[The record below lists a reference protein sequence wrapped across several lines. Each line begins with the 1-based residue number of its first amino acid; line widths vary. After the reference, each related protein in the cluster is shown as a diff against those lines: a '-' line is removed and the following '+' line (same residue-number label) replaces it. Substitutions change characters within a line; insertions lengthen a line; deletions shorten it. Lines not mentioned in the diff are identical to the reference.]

1 MVYNGGKDIL
11 MSVRTRFAPSPTG
24 SPHIGNIRTAIFDW
38 LLVKKLGG
46 QFIARLE
53 DTDRTPGRYDPIGI
67 YDLEA
72 SLRFLGMVPDEWW
85 VSGGPCA
92 PYVQSERLALYHTE
106 IERLLAAGNAY
117 KCYCT
122 RERLDAMRAE
132 QQLNKQPTG
141 YDRKCRNLSIEE
153 QGALEAAGNTFVVR
167 LAMPLEGN
175 TVLHDEVRGDITYEN
190 SLQDDQVLLKTDGF
204 PTYFLACA
212 VDDHEMGITHIIRGD
227 DWLGSGAKL
236 VQVFKALGYEMP
248 KIIHPP
254 LIVGADKKKL
264 SKRHG
269 STQFSTFIEE
279 GYLPEAIINFMTL
292 LGWSAGEENRELFSI
307 PELIDRFSL
316 EGISDSP
323 AVFDYDK
330 LKWMNGHYIRASQT
344 GRIIGMCLPYL
355 IKAGFLPEPP
365 KQPAQTG
372 DKEKDALAIKEFEP
386 KKEEFKAK
394 ADYAGQA
401 ICLEIEKLKVLSEV
415 VGLTDFFFKELSFP
429 EDFEEKGRT
438 KWMGLAHVRP
448 LLELEIARFSEIKIW
463 TASELESATRAIGE
477 ELSLKFG
484 EVVHPTRLAV
494 TGKTTGPSLFDAMQV
509 LGRDRVLTRLSLLT
523 SHLPTA

>member
-1 MVYNGGKDIL
+1 
-11 MSVRTRFAPSPTG
+11 MSVRVRYAPSPTG

-38 LLVKKLGG
+38 LLVKKYGG

-53 DTDRTPGRYDPIGI
+53 DTDRTPGRYFPAGI

-85 VSGGPCA
+85 VSGGPVA
-92 PYVQSERLALYHTE
+92 PYVQSERLAIYHTAV
-106 IERLLAAGNAY
+106 ERLLEERTAY

-132 QQLNKQPTG
+132 QQLTKQPTG
-141 YDRKCRNLSIEE
+141 YDRKCRNLTPQERE
-153 QGALEAAGNTFVVR
+153 ALEAEGLTHVVR
-167 LAMPLEGN
+167 LAMPLEGT
-175 TVLHDEVRGDITYEN
+175 TVLHDEVRGDISYEN
-190 SLQDDQVLLKTDGF
+190 ALQDDQVLLKTDGF

-212 VDDHEMGITHIIRGD
+212 VDDHEMKITHIIRGD
-227 DWLGSGAKL
+227 DWLGSAPKL

-269 STQFSTFIEE
+269 ATQFSAFIEE
-279 GYLPEAIINFMTL
+279 GYLPEAIINFLTL
-292 LGWSAGEENRELFSI
+292 LGWSAGEENRELFTI

-330 LKWMNGHYIRASQT
+330 LKWMNGQYIRASQL

-355 IKAGFLPEPP
+355 IKAGLIPAYP
-365 KQPAQTG
+365 KSPLQTG
-372 DKEKDALAIKEFEP
+372 DKEKDAVANKEFEAQQEVY
-386 KKEEFKAK
+386 KERVDFAGKAI
-394 ADYAGQA
+394 A
-401 ICLEIEKLKVLSEV
+401 LEVEKLKTLSEV

-429 EDFEEKGRT
+429 EDYEEKGRT
-438 KWMGLAHVRP
+438 KWMTATHLRP
-448 LLELEIARFSEIKIW
+448 LLEQEIARYSALSDW
-463 TASELESATRAIGE
+463 TAPEIEAATRAIGE

-484 EVVHPTRLAV
+484 EVVHPTRLAT
-494 TGKTTGPSLFDAMQV
+494 TGKTTGPSLFDAMQLLGKETV
-509 LGRDRVLTRLSLLT
+509 LKRLELL
-523 SHLPTA
+523 LGQL